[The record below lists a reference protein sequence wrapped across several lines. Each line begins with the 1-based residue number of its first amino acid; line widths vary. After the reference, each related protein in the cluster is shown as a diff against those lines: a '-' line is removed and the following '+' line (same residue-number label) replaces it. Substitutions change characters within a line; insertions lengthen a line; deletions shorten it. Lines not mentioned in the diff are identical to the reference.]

1 MKKYI
6 IVCMALVMLVSIAAC
21 SRGANDSAMEAPHF
35 GEMRQSWALAD
46 SAPIPDAPAAAP
58 AETSLQLH
66 TTVTGSAANYGVWA
80 EDTDSFSHTT
90 QRERHVI
97 QTAWTELETE
107 YFDDVISDLR
117 QIPEFVDGYVE
128 SEQLS
133 RRGRRI
139 FNITMRIPAASFQ
152 DVLSQVENLADVR
165 TSSQSAEDVT
175 DQFYDTEARLQTR
188 RIEEERLLALIE
200 AAENVHDLLE
210 LERRLSSTRLQIET
224 YTAQLTNLAGRI
236 AYSTIFVT
244 LFDIAEEEIIPI
256 AGPTLG
262 ERIGGAFGDS
272 VDAIVTTGQNFVIFI
287 AGIIIP
293 VLIWGI
299 VIFVAFKLIK
309 RMVKKYK
316 NRANH
321 TAV

>member
-1 MKKYI
+1 MKKY
-6 IVCMALVMLVSIAAC
+6 VAVLMVLVMLVSIAAC
-21 SRGANDSAMEAPHF
+21 SGGNDAANDTVRMI
-35 GEMRQSWALAD
+35 GERQTLADVD
-46 SAPIPDAPAAAP
+46 SAPAPTAFAPPAP
-58 AETSLQLH
+58 AEAPQSAMTA
-66 TTVTGSAANYGVWA
+66 GGAANYGAWI
-80 EDTDSFSHTT
+80 EDADDFAHTA
-90 QRERHVI
+90 QRERHII

-107 YFDDVISDLR
+107 YFDDVVNDLR
-117 QIPEFVDGYVE
+117 QIPGTVDGYVE

-133 RRGRRI
+133 RRGRRT
-139 FNITMRIPAASFQ
+139 FNMTMRIPAASFQ
-152 DVLSQVENLADVR
+152 DVLSQVQNLADVR
-165 TSSQSAEDVT
+165 TSSENAEDVT

-210 LERRLSSTRLQIET
+210 LERRLSNTRLQIET

-272 VDAIVTTGQNFVIFI
+272 VDSVVTASQSFVIFM

-293 VLIWGI
+293 LLIWGV
-299 VIFVAFKLIK
+299 VIFAAFKLIK

-321 TAV
+321 TTV

>member
-21 SRGANDSAMEAPHF
+21 SRGANESAEALNF
-35 GEMRQSWALAD
+35 ARQRETLTMAD

-66 TTVTGSAANYGVWA
+66 TMVTGSAANYGVWI
-80 EDTDSFSHTT
+80 EDTDDFSHTT

-128 SEQLS
+128 SDQLS
-133 RRGRRI
+133 RRGGRI

-293 VLIWGI
+293 VLIWGV
-299 VIFVAFKLIK
+299 VIFAAFKLIK
-309 RMVKKYK
+309 RMVKKMRS
-316 NRANH
+316 RANH
-321 TAV
+321 TTV